1 MSVTWEEV
9 SEGMELPELKKNCS
23 TQQLVLWAA
32 GSGDFYQ
39 IHYDLEF
46 AKSTGLDGLIVH
58 GALKHAFLGQLLH
71 DWIGIEGRIKRFGCS
86 YRGMDVPNQDIMCR
100 GKVVK
105 KYEENGER
113 LVDVQV
119 WTENPEG
126 KQTTPGTATVRLA

>member
-1 MSVTWEEV
+1 
-9 SEGMELPELKKNCS
+9 
-23 TQQLVLWAA
+23 
-32 GSGDFYQ
+32 
-39 IHYDLEF
+39 
-46 AKSTGLDGLIVH
+46 
-58 GALKHAFLGQLLH
+58 
-71 DWIGIEGRIKRFGCS
+71 
-86 YRGMDVPNQDIMCR
+86 MDVPNQDIMCR